1 MDQACRQLII
11 TCMFVATILTI
22 LAWIILILWAALF
35 PQVLILQTP
44 NSFLYVT
51 SNAPSPGSFIE
62 WCARQP
68 RPLQLSNGD
77 VVLAYRCPRIGW
89 LPFHAETAWPAQH
102 QQPGFP

>member
-1 MDQACRQLII
+1 MNRTWGPLIL
-11 TCMFVATILTI
+11 VGLLLATILTI
-22 LAWIILILWAALF
+22 LAWIILISWAAFF
-35 PQVLILQTP
+35 PQVLFLQTP

-51 SNAPSPGSFIE
+51 SNAPSPGSSIE

-102 QQPGFP
+102 REPPLP